1 MSDKHIP
8 DLSQLA
14 DERLLALVK
23 KGDKDAFDVLFERY
37 KTKVFS
43 FILRYVGD
51 NATAEDVFQNTFIR
65 LYTKARYFSH
75 ESKFSTWLY
84 TIAANLCKDE
94 LKKRSIRKHIPLQ
107 GSTTG
112 DKSSIAIAPQDILQS
127 GYANPHETA
136 RAKERSDLV
145 TKAIDTLPEDLR
157 MVIILHCLHSLK
169 YHEVAE
175 ILGIPTGTVQ
185 SRMHSALLRLRESLG
200 KLMPDGN
207 RE

>member
-1 MSDKHIP
+1 MSDKHIS

-14 DERLLALVK
+14 DERLIALVK
-23 KGDKDAFDVLFERY
+23 KGDKDAFDTLFERY

-65 LYTKARYFSH
+65 LYTKAGYYSH
-75 ESKFSTWLY
+75 ESRFSTWLY

-107 GSTTG
+107 GTAKG
-112 DKSSIAIAPQDILQS
+112 DDASVSKAPQDILQS
-127 GYANPHETA
+127 GYANPHEIA
-136 RAKERSDLV
+136 SLKERSGAV
-145 TKAIDTLPEDLR
+145 AKAIDALPEDLR
-157 MVIILHCLHSLK
+157 IVISLHCLHSLK
-169 YHEVAE
+169 YHEVAD

-185 SRMHSALLRLRESLG
+185 SRMHTALLRLRESLG
-200 KLMPDGN
+200 KLLPDEN
-207 RE
+207 RK